1 MGPHPHGFTRD
12 FARGSRFALVRRRRR
27 HDTRH
32 QSPVKLWFLRFSGW
46 PAFLAI
52 VALVIAFMLVA
63 SVVLTRISHRSVL
76 QNAIGVTVA
85 LALLAAI
92 VLGVM
97 ALFGRL
103 S

>member
-1 MGPHPHGFTRD
+1 VGPHPHGFTRD

-27 HDTRH
+27 YGTRH
-32 QSPVKLWFLRFSGW
+32 QSPVKLWFLRLSGW

-52 VALVIAFMLVA
+52 VALVIAFMLIA

-76 QNAIGVTVA
+76 QNAIGGVVV
-85 LALLAAI
+85 LVLLAAI
-92 VLGVM
+92 VL
-97 ALFGRL
+97 AAISAFTH

>member
-1 MGPHPHGFTRD
+1 M
-12 FARGSRFALVRRRRR
+12 
-27 HDTRH
+27 
-32 QSPVKLWFLRFSGW
+32 KLWFLRFSGW

-52 VALVIAFMLVA
+52 VALVIAFMLIA

-92 VLGVM
+92 VLGTIA
-97 ALFGRL
+97 AL
-103 S
+103 SSQP